1 MSGIFEK
8 IKEWLLQEGATYTSL
23 RALTQHWVHQ
33 MRESGLPIDR
43 INLGVF
49 TIHPEMAG
57 YAVAW
62 DTSMTEAVEISVRRE
77 DTLTPTYLQSP
88 IKVLVEERCE
98 LSFNLRNKNDAA
110 AFDVFKDYQA
120 KGYTHYHGFPIS
132 YEDTG
137 IAALTLCTKSE
148 QGFALET
155 LQGLRTVFP
164 VLKLLLGVLETRRL
178 AKTVLR
184 TYLGRET
191 GERVLAGEI
200 VRGQGEFI
208 DAALWLCDLR
218 DFTTMTETIGSENM
232 IDVMNTYFD
241 CMAKAVWSEGGEIL
255 KFMGDAMLVVFR
267 KNDQATTAQVAQK
280 ALNAAHNAQKNLQAL
295 SVQRAAKGLVPLRAG
310 IAVHLGQV
318 IYGNVGAASRLD
330 FTVMGHAVNVVARI
344 QQLSGELSVPV
355 LFSHQVAKQLT
366 SACSSLGRYQLKG
379 VRAEVEVFQLA
390 SKDDD
395 VP

>member
-1 MSGIFEK
+1 M
-8 IKEWLLQEGATYTSL
+8 
-23 RALTQHWVHQ
+23 
-33 MRESGLPIDR
+33 
-43 INLGVF
+43 
-49 TIHPEMAG
+49 
-57 YAVAW
+57 
-62 DTSMTEAVEISVRRE
+62 
-77 DTLTPTYLQSP
+77 
-88 IKVLVEERCE
+88 
-98 LSFNLRNKNDAA
+98 
-110 AFDVFKDYQA
+110 
-120 KGYTHYHGFPIS
+120 
-132 YEDTG
+132 
-137 IAALTLCTKSE
+137 
-148 QGFALET
+148 
-155 LQGLRTVFP
+155 LQGLRALFP

-178 AKTVLR
+178 ATTVLR

-280 ALNAAHNAQKNLQAL
+280 ALNAAQAAQENLKAL
-295 SVQRAAKGLVPLRAG
+295 SQERVAKGLVPLKAS
-310 IAVHLGQV
+310 IAIHLGQV

-355 LFSHQVAKQLT
+355 LFSHEVAKQLT
-366 SACSSLGRYQLKG
+366 SASSSLGRYQLKG
-379 VRAEVEVFQLA
+379 SDQKLKFFNSPLGTMKPPKIIIVGKHPGSTLPGY
-390 SKDDD
+390 KDRTHRQE
-395 VP
+395 